1 MFKSLLKL
9 ITGVFIFMSS
19 ATNAATIDENTL
31 YLYLKDGRVTIQMR
45 PDLAPLHVAR
55 IKELVNEKFYD
66 GLKFHRVIDGFMV
79 QTGDPKGNGTGGSG
93 KKIPAEFTSQPH
105 FRGAVSMARSN
116 DPNSG
121 DSQFFICL
129 ANARYLDN
137 QYTVWGEVTEGMEF
151 VDKIKK
157 GDPRDNGTVTN
168 PDVIVKMR
176 MALDSNQ

>member
-1 MFKSLLKL
+1 
-9 ITGVFIFMSS
+9 MSTFAAS
-19 ATNAATIDENTL
+19 ANAIDENTL

-55 IKELVNEKFYD
+55 IKELVNERFYD
-66 GLKFHRVIDGFMV
+66 GLKFHRVIDEFMV
-79 QTGDPKGNGTGGSG
+79 QTGDPEGNGTGGSG
-93 KKIPAEFTSQPH
+93 KKIPAEFSNQPH
-105 FRGAVSMARSN
+105 FRGVVSMARAN

-137 QYTVWGEVTEGMEF
+137 QYTVWGEVTDGMEF

-157 GDPRDNGTVTN
+157 GDPRDNGTVSN
-168 PDVIVKMR
+168 PDVIIKMR
-176 MALDSNQ
+176 MATDSDQ